1 MEEFVSRSPEDTARF
16 AEVIAGRLTAG
27 DILLYR
33 GDMGAGKT
41 TFTKGLAVAL
51 GVSEVVTSPTFAI
64 VNEYYGKFPLFHFD
78 LYRIDNFDDLYAMG
92 FFDYL
97 GRNGIIAAEW
107 SENIPG
113 LEKELSRDGR
123 VITIKFEITGE
134 NDRKIT
140 VSGL

>member
-1 MEEFVSRSPEDTARF
+1 MEFVSHSPEDTARF
-16 AEVIAGRLTAG
+16 AGDIAGRLAAG

-41 TFTKGLAVAL
+41 TFTKGLAAAL
-51 GVSEVVTSPTFAI
+51 DVTDVVTSPTFAI
-64 VNEYYGKFPLFHFD
+64 VNEYNGKFPLFHFD

-113 LEKELSRDGR
+113 LEQELSRDGR
-123 VITIKFEITGE
+123 VITVIFEITGE
-134 NDRKIT
+134 FDRKIT

>member
-1 MEEFVSRSPEDTARF
+1 MELVSHSPEDTARF
-16 AEVIAGRLTAG
+16 AEDIAGRLAAG

-41 TFTKGLAVAL
+41 TFTKGLAAAL
-51 GVSEVVTSPTFAI
+51 DVRDVVTSPTFAI
-64 VNEYYGKFPLFHFD
+64 VNEYNGKFPLFHFD

-113 LEKELSRDGR
+113 LEQELSRDGR
-123 VITIKFEITGE
+123 VITVIFEITGE
-134 NDRKIT
+134 FDRKIT

>member
-1 MEEFVSRSPEDTARF
+1 MSHSPDDTARF
-16 AEVIAGRLTAG
+16 AGVIAGRLTAG

-41 TFTKGLAVAL
+41 TFTKGLAAAL
-51 GVSEVVTSPTFAI
+51 GVSDVVTSPTFAI

-123 VITIKFEITGE
+123 VITVIFEIAGE

>member
-1 MEEFVSRSPEDTARF
+1 MSHSPEDTACF
-16 AEVIAGRLTAG
+16 AGVIAGRLTAG

-41 TFTKGLAVAL
+41 TFTKGLAAAL
-51 GVSEVVTSPTFAI
+51 GVSDVVTSPTFAI

-123 VITIKFEITGE
+123 VIIVIFEITGE

>member
-1 MEEFVSRSPEDTARF
+1 MELVSHSPEDTARF
-16 AEVIAGRLTAG
+16 AEDIAGRLAAG

-41 TFTKGLAVAL
+41 TFTKGLAAAL
-51 GVSEVVTSPTFAI
+51 DVTDVVTSPTFAI
-64 VNEYYGKFPLFHFD
+64 VNEYNGKFPLFHFD

-113 LEKELSRDGR
+113 LEQELSRDGR
-123 VITIKFEITGE
+123 VITIVFEITGE

>member
-1 MEEFVSRSPEDTARF
+1 MSHSPEDTARF
-16 AEVIAGRLTAG
+16 AEEIAGRLAAG

-33 GDMGAGKT
+33 GDMGVGKT
-41 TFTKGLAVAL
+41 TFTKGLAAAL
-51 GVSEVVTSPTFAI
+51 GVSDVVTSPTFAI

-140 VSGL
+140 VTGL

>member
-1 MEEFVSRSPEDTARF
+1 MEFVSHSPDDTARF
-16 AEVIAGRLTAG
+16 AREIAERLTAG

-41 TFTKGLAVAL
+41 TFTKALAAAL
-51 GVSEVVTSPTFAI
+51 GVRDVVTSPTFAI
-64 VNEYYGKFPLFHFD
+64 VNEYNGKFPLFHFD

-113 LEKELSRDGR
+113 FEQELSRDGR
-123 VITIKFEITGE
+123 VITVIFEITGE
-134 NDRKIT
+134 FDRKIT
-140 VSGL
+140 LSGL

>member
-1 MEEFVSRSPEDTARF
+1 MELVSHSPEDTARF
-16 AEVIAGRLTAG
+16 AEDIAKRLAAG

-41 TFTKGLAVAL
+41 TFTKGLAAAL
-51 GVSEVVTSPTFAI
+51 DVRDVVTSPTFAI
-64 VNEYYGKFPLFHFD
+64 VNEYNGKFPLFHFD

-113 LEKELSRDGR
+113 LEQELSRDGR
-123 VITIKFEITGE
+123 VITVIFEITGE
-134 NDRKIT
+134 FDRKIT
-140 VSGL
+140 VNGL